1 MLGGRSL
8 GGAVS
13 DPESIPLCDQPSSS
27 RVILPETPRLGGV
40 RGHRFA
46 RRSECVNVSVCF
58 APRFLSG
65 RADLAECPA
74 SNISESGM
82 AIEYDAALNKGLEGT
97 VTYRTL
103 DHSVVRIRCRV
114 RICKSVGD
122 GRFLVGLEFARRLR
136 RNELSPARR
145 RPGRDIAP
153 GLRPRKLR
161 PSPQVSAEA

>member
-1 MLGGRSL
+1 MRLIAMRRPMLGGRAI
-8 GGAVS
+8 GGGVS
-13 DPESIPLCDQPSSS
+13 DLESIPLSDEPSSS
-27 RVILPETPRLGGV
+27 SMILPETPRLGGV

-46 RRSECVNVSVCF
+46 RRIECENVSVCF

-65 RADLAECPA
+65 RTDLAECPA
-74 SNISESGM
+74 SNISPTGI
-82 AIEYDAALNKGLEGT
+82 AIEYDAALNEGQEGT
-97 VTYRTL
+97 ITYRTL

-145 RPGRDIAP
+145 
-153 GLRPRKLR
+153 
-161 PSPQVSAEA
+161 